1 MKIAVISD
9 IHGNLIHYPS
19 QYWKGLEECEILFI
33 CGDILPLQ
41 IQHNLEASYEWL
53 ITQFKPWT
61 YNLPVEK
68 VYFIAGNHDLWFER
82 KYFDAI
88 SIFSEYDKA
97 TYLANNTIDHI
108 SSQDS
113 KVYSIYGTPYCHQF
127 GHWSFMYSE
136 KTLTKLFE
144 AVPNNL
150 DILITHDAPYGVSDV
165 CLEGWAA
172 DGEHKGGQALRDVII
187 NKKPKYCF
195 HGHLHS
201 SNHEEEML
209 NDTKVFNTSIV
220 DEQYDIKYEPLIIR
234 I

>member
-9 IHGNLIHYPS
+9 IHGNLIPYPS

-53 ITQFKPWT
+53 LTQFKPWT
-61 YNLPVEK
+61 YDLPVEK

-88 SIFSEYDKA
+88 SIFSEYDKV

-113 KVYSIYGTPYCHQF
+113 KVYSIHGIPYCHQF
-127 GHWSFMYSE
+127 GNWSFMYSE

-172 DGEHKGGQALRDVII
+172 DGEHKGGKALRDVII